1 MINLIIG
8 GEGYIG
14 QQLVDDIVKI
24 DREKV
29 ISYDCLIY
37 KQKKNIKLIK
47 NKHYSFLNAKT
58 SKIKKFKSLIKKVNN
73 IVILSGLVGDPITKK
88 YPSLAEKINEKDIF
102 GIIKLASQYKV
113 PKIIFVSTCSNYGIV
128 KKNYLAN
135 EKTSLKPLSLY
146 AKSKVKCEKYLLKSK
161 LECPTV
167 LRFATAFGWSKRMRF
182 DLTVNEFTKNQ
193 YFEKPI
199 DIYDQDTWR
208 PYCHVK
214 DFSRIIRKVLKAK
227 KSDTSYEIFNVGS
240 NKNNSTKKQII
251 NKINEILK
259 LDGKNINYLSR
270 GFDKRDYR
278 VDFTKLEKKLKI
290 KANYTIDYGIKEIIK
305 NIKKNTKKFKNIKL
319 GNYKI

>member
-47 NKHYSFLNAKT
+47 NKNYSFINAKT
-58 SKIKKFKSLIKKVNN
+58 SKIKKFKSLIKKANN

-88 YPSLAEKINEKDIF
+88 FPLLAEKINEKDIF
-102 GIIKLASQYKV
+102 GIIKLASLYKV
-113 PKIIFVSTCSNYGIV
+113 PKIIFVSTCSNYGVV

-135 EKTSLKPLSLY
+135 EKTRLKPLSLY
-146 AKSKVKCEKYLLKSK
+146 AKSKVKCEEYLLKSK

-193 YFEKPI
+193 YFKKPI

-251 NKINEILK
+251 NKINKILK

-290 KANYTIDYGIKEIIK
+290 KANYSIDYGIKEITK
-305 NIKKNTKKFKNIKL
+305 NIKKNKKKYKNIKL